1 MGVSKKQ
8 STPNFPKN
16 EHFLPPN
23 AHAYVCVSGGK
34 KCSFFGKF
42 DVLCFLETRFEICH
56 LALFPAK
63 FYSRNADFS
72 SRKSGEEG
80 DTCFLSRGTFEWGL
94 EIFKVVDTKEDVM
107 SFFKETFVW
116 HTEGAP

>member
-34 KCSFFGKF
+34 KCSFYGKF
-42 DVLCFLETRFEICH
+42 DVLCFLETRVSRFAI
-56 LALFPAK
+56 LL
-63 FYSRNADFS
+63 YSRRNS
-72 SRKSGEEG
+72 IQGMRTSVPEKVEKKVTHVSYQG
-80 DTCFLSRGTFEWGL
+80 GL
-94 EIFKVVDTKEDVM
+94 LN
-107 SFFKETFVW
+107 
-116 HTEGAP
+116 GG